1 MDQFTRY
8 RVPILTGV
16 GALIFAI
23 VIFVAW
29 ISPEGS
35 KLSTLH
41 AQQTQLESQQTHLE
55 TELTTLK
62 LQKTHLSANCQALAT
77 DLGKIPGTPSV
88 DSFFN
93 QVSALA
99 VSSGDP
105 NTPSISVTQATA
117 AAAGADPVAV
127 NFTLT
132 GTYGQM
138 SSFLKGLDT
147 FPRLFTIT
155 NISINGGPVA
165 TGGATINPGT
175 AGYTLQLTGNIYYS
189 SGQQNVCAATT
200 TADVH

>member
-1 MDQFTRY
+1 
-8 RVPILTGV
+8 
-16 GALIFAI
+16 
-23 VIFVAW
+23 
-29 ISPEGS
+29 
-35 KLSTLH
+35 
-41 AQQTQLESQQTHLE
+41 
-55 TELTTLK
+55 
-62 LQKTHLSANCQALAT
+62 
-77 DLGKIPGTPSV
+77 V

-117 AAAGADPVAV
+117 AAGSAVPVAV
-127 NFTLT
+127 TFTLQ

-147 FPRLFTIT
+147 FPRLFTVT
-155 NISINGGPVA
+155 NITINGGAVA
-165 TGGATINPGT
+165 TGGATISPSA
-175 AGYTLQLTGNIYYS
+175 AGYTLDLSGNIYYS